1 MINDL
6 PEVIGNLLRQETTF
20 YKCEDYL
27 SPEFQRE
34 RQDELLK
41 RDQGNFLISD
51 RPDSCD
57 WATSSSTSS
66 GDVSE
71 SWREK
76 ICEWSYQVIDHFDF
90 EREVVAISLNYL
102 DRFLATRPVNKKL
115 FQLAAM
121 TTLYLAIKLYDPNT
135 LKISSLIDL
144 SRGYFM
150 VEHIVAMEETIL
162 GALNW
167 HIHPPTPL
175 TFIRHILELL
185 PADCCTPSVRH
196 DILELARFLVEL
208 CVCDYYFVN
217 RKPSSVALAA
227 LLNALESVGGL
238 QLPYIFRKQFLDIIS
253 NVLQLDCKSEE
264 VEHCRARLRDM
275 YFQGGYSHQAV
286 TVESPTYDRSSP
298 QCVSELPCNNNATS
312 YHEMQSEINNCDSEI
327 PRKPNKTAR
336 RC

>member
-90 EREVVAISLNYL
+90 EREGYKMFSNCQYFYL
-102 DRFLATRPVNKKL
+102 IQQDYPN
-115 FQLAAM
+115 
-121 TTLYLAIKLYDPNT
+121 IKY
-135 LKISSLIDL
+135 SS
-144 SRGYFM
+144 
-150 VEHIVAMEETIL
+150 
-162 GALNW
+162 
-167 HIHPPTPL
+167 
-175 TFIRHILELL
+175 
-185 PADCCTPSVRH
+185 
-196 DILELARFLVEL
+196 
-208 CVCDYYFVN
+208 
-217 RKPSSVALAA
+217 
-227 LLNALESVGGL
+227 
-238 QLPYIFRKQFLDIIS
+238 
-253 NVLQLDCKSEE
+253 
-264 VEHCRARLRDM
+264 
-275 YFQGGYSHQAV
+275 
-286 TVESPTYDRSSP
+286 
-298 QCVSELPCNNNATS
+298 
-312 YHEMQSEINNCDSEI
+312 
-327 PRKPNKTAR
+327 
-336 RC
+336 